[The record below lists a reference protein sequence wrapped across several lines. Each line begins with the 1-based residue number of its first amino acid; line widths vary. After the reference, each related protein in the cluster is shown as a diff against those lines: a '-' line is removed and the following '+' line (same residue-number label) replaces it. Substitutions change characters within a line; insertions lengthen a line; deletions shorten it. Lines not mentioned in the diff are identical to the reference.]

1 MAARPSP
8 ALYARALARALTLAW
23 LSVAGLVQAVLA
35 VVILILSIA
44 FGFAFFFPV
53 TRTVVRRG
61 AERARDRVA
70 RWSGMRIPSPYLP
83 PPPPP
88 VPQPDGMYRVGRT
101 LYKTPRVPARIDRQ
115 MWMFSDP
122 ATWRDVAWR
131 LLDPFV
137 AAAFGVLPLLVIGYG
152 LAVGWLWTPL
162 AAPLGI
168 AVAVATLAVL
178 PWLIRAYTL
187 WTRQILSPAD
197 RSLLDRRLR
206 QLVRSRREAIDS
218 QAAELRRIERELHDG
233 AQARLVAVG
242 MTLDAA
248 RRAAKTDPAE
258 ARALLARAREES
270 AAALGELRRVVR
282 GIHPPVLAE
291 RGLGDAVRAL
301 ALDNPLKAEVTV
313 DLPVRPDAPVESAAY
328 FAIGG
333 VLDTL
338 ARDPKVRA
346 AHVDISHRG
355 PRLRLAVTV
364 NGGEDIAEGE
374 FGEIER
380 RLSAFDG
387 VLAVSTAPG
396 GPTMV
401 TMDLPHA
408 LSGTV
413 ADETSKMPLWK
424 TTLVVLGISLGWL
437 PLFPQGTVPAVMKI
451 IGTED
456 PGWFLAL
463 HLPEPFQ
470 WPVIV
475 FMILLGLFLYSMVT
489 VLPLTHERRQ
499 PDAVLPHVR
508 DHGGR

>member
-8 ALYARALARALTLAW
+8 ARYARALARALTLAW
-23 LSVAGLVQAVLA
+23 LSVAGLVQAVLT
-35 VVILILSIA
+35 VVVLILGVA
-44 FGFAFFFPV
+44 FGFALFFPSTV
-53 TRTVVRRG
+53 TVVRRG
-61 AERARDRVA
+61 AERARERVA
-70 RWSGMRIPSPYLP
+70 RWSGVRIPSPYLP

-88 VPQPDGMYRVGRT
+88 VPEPNGMYRVGRV

-115 MWMFSDP
+115 MWMFNDP

-137 AAAFGVLPLLVIGYG
+137 AAAFGVLPLLIIGYG
-152 LAVGWLWTPL
+152 LAAGWLWTPL
-162 AAPLGI
+162 AAPVGI
-168 AVAVATLAVL
+168 AVAAATLAML
-178 PWLIRAYTL
+178 PWSTRAYML
-187 WTRQILSPAD
+187 WTRRILSPAD
-197 RSLLDRRLR
+197 RGLLDRRLR
-206 QLVRSRREAIDS
+206 QLARSRREAIDS

-242 MTLDAA
+242 MTLGAA
-248 RRAAKTDPAE
+248 RRLAETDPAG
-258 ARALLARAREES
+258 AKALLARAREES
-270 AAALGELRRVVR
+270 ATALGELRRVVR

-313 DLPVRPDAPVESAAY
+313 ELPVRPDAPVESAAY

-333 VLDTL
+333 VLDVL
-338 ARDPKVRA
+338 ARDPEVRG

-364 NGGEDIAEGE
+364 DGGEGVAEGE
-374 FGEIER
+374 FAEIER

-408 LSGTV
+408 LSGTI
-413 ADETSKMPLWK
+413 ADERSKMPLWK
-424 TTLVVLGISLGWL
+424 TTLVVLGASLGWL
-437 PLFPQGTVPAVMKI
+437 PLFPQGIAPATMKI
-451 IGTED
+451 IGVED

-463 HLPEPFQ
+463 HMPEPFQ

-475 FMILLGLFLYSMVT
+475 LMILLGLFLYSMTT

-499 PDAVLPHVR
+499 LDAVVPRVSQY
-508 DHGGR
+508 GGR